1 MAIKNYTSDKPIDR
15 IFAELQQT
23 LGTHGAK
30 QISYDYGDD
39 GKVQGVH
46 FVIKVSGRFIPIKLP
61 ARVEKAQAVLKK
73 QWEEGLISHKRGK
86 ENTYGYDQAYRVAW
100 RNILD
105 WVQAQMALLKIGMAN
120 MEEVFLPY
128 MQDRQGVTF
137 YEAWKNKGSYSKVE
151 KAEGTVTPPFNNPR
165 IYLITATSPVIS
177 NLMSLRIFI
186 NHRMPTHRIY
196 TPFQYFHLRRRYF
209 QKQN

>member
-105 WVQAQMALLKIGMAN
+105 WVQAQMALLEIGMAK

-128 MQDRQGVTF
+128 MLDRQGNTF
-137 YEAWKNKGSYSKVE
+137 YERME
-151 KAEGTVTPPFNNPR
+151 KQEF
-165 IYLITATSPVIS
+165 
-177 NLMSLRIFI
+177 SLESG
-186 NHRMPTHRIY
+186 
-196 TPFQYFHLRRRYF
+196 
-209 QKQN
+209 KS